1 MRNILREER
10 TKIGLTQIQLSNL
23 VGVSRQSIIAIETK
37 KYTPTIILA
46 LKLAKALNKKVEE
59 LFFLENDD

>member
-10 TKIGLTQIQLSNL
+10 TKNGLTQIQLADL

-46 LKLAKALNKKVEE
+46 LKLAKALNKKVEG

>member
-10 TKIGLTQIQLSNL
+10 TKNGLTQIQLADL

-37 KYTPTIILA
+37 KYSPTIILA

>member
-10 TKIGLTQIQLSNL
+10 TKNELTQIQLADI

>member
-10 TKIGLTQIQLSNL
+10 TKNGLTQIQLADL